1 MTKDQDM
8 IPMETTMTKHPRR
21 LRAAAAVL
29 ACCWLA
35 PGGCSSP
42 PPADPGREKVTEDTR
57 KALDTLAVNDLF
69 EEQARRGVLRERAI
83 RDMNFE
89 PASARLTV
97 RGTRNLEI
105 LAGALRKDGGTIAVQ
120 RGSADA
126 ALYAARV
133 AEVRRQLVAMG
144 IREDRFAL
152 KNGAAGGPGVAT
164 AEALE
169 IQADMKGT
177 PLPSATGQVLDP
189 RAGTTGAM
197 NGGTP

>member
-1 MTKDQDM
+1 MGLDFNL
-8 IPMETTMTKHPRR
+8 R
-21 LRAAAAVL
+21 LDARQAAR
-29 ACCWLA
+29 
-35 PGGCSSP
+35 STF
-42 PPADPGREKVTEDTR
+42 DPGIVH
-57 KALDTLAVNDLF
+57 DLLVVG
-69 EEQARRGVLRERAI
+69 AG
-83 RDMNFE
+83 
-89 PASARLTV
+89 PAGL
-97 RGTRNLEI
+97 N
-105 LAGALRKDGGTIAVQ
+105 
-120 RGSADA
+120 A